1 MVPGY
6 DCAAS
11 VLLCAEDNAA
21 VLGLDEEGEE
31 SSWPA
36 GATPLR
42 DTAAGGVAVE
52 GFLTDFPLQSDD
64 CIEALVEKEEVHM
77 PADGYLQKLHRR
89 QGGLDLAAIR
99 RDAIDWIW
107 KVKSLAP
114 WNPVFAPLVIEHYN
128 FAPLTAV
135 LSVNYL
141 DRFLSTYEL
150 PEGKAWMTQLMAVA
164 CLSLASKMEETFVP
178 LPLDLQVAETKF
190 VFEGRTIKRMELLVL
205 ETLKW
210 RMQAVTACSFID
222 YFLHKLSDH
231 GAPSMLAR
239 SRSADL
245 ILSTAKGA
253 EFLVFRPSEI
263 AASVALAAIGE
274 LRSSERVSR
283 CYEMIQE
290 KITLGNIVLKSA
302 GSSMSSVPQSPI
314 GVLDAAAC
322 LSQQSD
328 DATVG
333 SSPATCYHSSSTSKR
348 RRISR
353 RLM

>member
-1 MVPGY
+1 MAPSY

-11 VLLCAEDNAA
+11 VLLCAEDNATI
-21 VLGLDEEGEE
+21 LGLDEEGEE
-31 SSWPA
+31 CSWA
-36 GATPLR
+36 GATPPR
-42 DTAAGGVAVE
+42 DTASAAGDAVE

-64 CIEALVEKEEVHM
+64 CIAALVEREVEHM
-77 PADGYLQKLHRR
+77 PMEVYPQKLQRLH
-89 QGGLDLAAIR
+89 GGLDLAAVR

-107 KVKSLAP
+107 K
-114 WNPVFAPLVIEHYN
+114 VIEHYN
-128 FAPLTAV
+128 FAPLTAT

-150 PEGKAWMTQLMAVA
+150 PEGKAWMTQLLAVA

-178 LPLDLQVAETKF
+178 LPLDLQVAEAKF

-205 ETLKW
+205 STLKW
-210 RMQAVTACSFID
+210 RMQAVTACSFVD

-274 LRSSERVSR
+274 CSSSVIERASTSSKYLSKERVLR
-283 CYEMIQE
+283 CYEIIQE
-290 KITLGNIVLKSA
+290 KITMGNIVLKSA
-302 GSSMSSVPQSPI
+302 GSSISSVPQSPI

-328 DATVG
+328 DTTVG
-333 SSPATCYHSSSTSKR
+333 SPATCHYSSSSSKR

-353 RLM
+353 RLI

>member
-36 GATPLR
+36 GATPPR
-42 DTAAGGVAVE
+42 AAAAGGVAVE
-52 GFLTDFPLQSDD
+52 GYLADFPLQSDE
-64 CIEALVEKEEVHM
+64 CIEALVEREEQLM
-77 PADGYLQKLHRR
+77 PVEGYLQKLHRR
-89 QGGLDLAAIR
+89 HGDLDLGGIR
-99 RDAIDWIW
+99 KDAIDWIW
-107 KVKSLAP
+107 KA
-114 WNPVFAPLVIEHYN
+114 IEHYN
-128 FAPLTAV
+128 FAPLTAT

-141 DRFLSTYEL
+141 DRFLSTYEF
-150 PEGKAWMTQLMAVA
+150 PEGNAWMTQLLAVA
-164 CLSLASKMEETFVP
+164 CLSLASKVEETFVP
-178 LPLDLQVAETKF
+178 LPLDLQVAEAKF

-205 ETLKW
+205 STLKW

-263 AASVALAAIGE
+263 AASVALAAMGE
-274 LRSSERVSR
+274 LRSSILERAATGCKYLNKERVSR
-283 CYEMIQE
+283 CYGMIQE

-302 GSSMSSVPQSPI
+302 GIIV
-314 GVLDAAAC
+314 VLCSTKPHWRVGCWC
-322 LSQQSD
+322 LSE
-328 DATVG
+328 
-333 SSPATCYHSSSTSKR
+333 STER
-348 RRISR
+348 
-353 RLM
+353 